1 MIDHRITMAKEPQK
15 AILYIDGE
23 PPKQLPPYSKED
35 IWACTDGAWSY
46 LKQKGVTA
54 EQLAFI
60 SGDFDSVVSL
70 EDLPN
75 EKVISTPNQDFT
87 DFYKALD
94 LLKQKGITKVD
105 VYGASGKEQD
115 HFLGN
120 LTVAYQ
126 FKEEIN
132 ITFYDDMATYFF
144 IPQQVE
150 LKEVKGKTVS
160 LYPFPEAKSIVTRGL
175 RWSLNKED
183 LSITSRIGTRNIA
196 DEDTVFISYASG
208 SLLVFLSKD

>member
-1 MIDHRITMAKEPQK
+1 MAKESQN
-15 AILYIDGE
+15 AVLYINGE
-23 PPKQLPPYSKED
+23 PPKQLPPYSEEV

-46 LKQKGVTA
+46 LKQKGVTVD
-54 EQLAFI
+54 QLAFI

-70 EDLPN
+70 EDLPS
-75 EKVISTPNQDFT
+75 EKVVSTPNQDFT

-94 LLKQKGITKVD
+94 LLKQKGITKVN

-126 FKEEIN
+126 FKEEID

-150 LKEVKGKTVS
+150 LKKVKGKTVS
-160 LYPFPEAKSIVTRGL
+160 LYPFPEAKSIVTKGL

-196 DEDTVFISYASG
+196 DEDTISISYASG
-208 SLLVFLSKD
+208 SLLVFLSKSRALNL